1 MKKILSYSLLFTLI
15 LMIVG
20 CSTPIMSNYLNV
32 GDTFENGDIK
42 LTLNEVSFDDNQ
54 VSFKMQYN
62 KLRPALPDMSILNI
76 DFVYDETAY
85 DYMQLSEF
93 ASDEIYFTSING
105 VRTDLASFDFVVNQN
120 YTIVLTIDFDYF
132 LRDVSSQ
139 DGEASLDFDSIVVYL
154 DVSTYNLRLRSL
166 E

>member
-1 MKKILSYSLLFTLI
+1 MKKILLYSHLFTLI

-42 LTLNEVSFDDNQ
+42 LTLNEVSFDDNR

-105 VRTDLASFDFVVNQN
+105 VRTDLASFDFVANQN

-132 LRDVSSQ
+132 LSDVSSQ
-139 DGEASLDFDSIVVYL
+139 DGDTSLDFDSIVVYL